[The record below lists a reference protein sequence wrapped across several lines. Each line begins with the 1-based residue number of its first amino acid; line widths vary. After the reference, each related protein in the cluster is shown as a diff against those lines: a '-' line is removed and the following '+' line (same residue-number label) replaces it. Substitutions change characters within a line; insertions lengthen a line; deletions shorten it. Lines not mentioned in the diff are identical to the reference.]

1 MKPRTSGRADSP
13 ARTRQLTPQAC
24 RRDISTVRELRSGGH
39 RRLSVGTQNAT
50 FVLGLGLVA
59 GALAGAPAQAASAAS
74 AASAAVRPVAQTAA
88 RPAALGAGMSRAT
101 SLVSFASL
109 QASLQA
115 RSATSA
121 ARARAVLSEAQKH
134 TGKSYRFGASGP
146 GSFDC
151 SGFTSWVYARAG
163 KHLPRTSSQQAAAT
177 RNIPASDRQP
187 GDLVFFAS
195 GGDVYHVGIY
205 AGKNLIWHAPRPGS
219 SVHLERIWT
228 PAHFYGRL

>member
-59 GALAGAPAQAASAAS
+59 GALAGAPAQAAS

-151 SGFTSWVYARAG
+151 SGFTMYVYRKALSAS
-163 KHLPRTSSQQAAAT
+163 LPHKANSQQRTGTAVNKADA
-177 RNIPASDRQP
+177 QP
-187 GDLVFFAS
+187 GDLIVIRRGS
-195 GGDVYHVGIY
+195 YGYHVGVY
-205 AGKNLIWHAPRPGS
+205 AGGGYMYDSPRPGRK
-219 SVHLERIWT
+219 VGKHKIWT
-228 PAHFYGRL
+228 RNYVVRRLV